1 MKLKKHG
8 FLSLAEIRMKHK
20 VKTHN
25 WLSGTL
31 RAREYIFNT
40 LEEAMSF
47 LKGGNNQSA
56 KIFNEQGELVHHHT
70 EHHSNDMY
78 A

>member
-1 MKLKKHG
+1 
-8 FLSLAEIRMKHK
+8 
-20 VKTHN
+20 
-25 WLSGTL
+25 
-31 RAREYIFNT
+31 
-40 LEEAMSF
+40 MSF